1 MNIFKRFKNKK
12 FFDTPYKKAITK
24 TYSRRFFNFFNGDL
38 ATNETILSAVN
49 LLSNSIASIP
59 IGVYKDSKKLKCSES
74 NLAYLLKFGVN
85 DKTTTTNFIKILMVN
100 LCTTGK
106 AYAIIERGKA
116 GEVTGIYPLRS
127 SYITP
132 SIDKDSDELY
142 FEVSTEGGPYYIHSS
157 NMIYLQFISS
167 DGITAINP
175 LEVLRGS
182 INYDNKVKEFS
193 LEQMQNSLDINYVF
207 KVGDAKLSPENRELY
222 NQMIQTF
229 FDEGIA
235 IVDAAGD
242 LKHLSDKSFIDPN
255 IAVSDKITIERVER
269 VYGLQGKLSKSADN
283 RQGEDTE
290 DLIFLK
296 DTILPLVRQFEQEF
310 TRKCLSYRDLMND
323 LEIKFNL
330 NGLARATLDK
340 RTNYYV
346 NMLRSGVLSPN
357 MILELEGLPTYED
370 GDTHFF
376 SRDLCPSDLYSEFM
390 EATISEM
397 KSKISDENKQI

>member
-1 MNIFKRFKNKK
+1 MNIFKKFKNKK

-24 TYSRRFFNFFNGDL
+24 TYSSRFFNLFKSNIAD
-38 ATNETILSAVN
+38 NETIFSAIN
-49 LLSNSIASIP
+49 MLSNSICSIP
-59 IGVYKDSKKLKCSES
+59 IGVYEGCRKLKPIES
-74 NLAYLLKFGVN
+74 KMAELLKFGANNNMATV
-85 DKTTTTNFIKILMVN
+85 DFIKVMMVN
-100 LCTTGK
+100 MLTTGN
-106 AYAIIERGKA
+106 AYAIIERDNRGQ
-116 GEVTGIYPLRS
+116 VTGMHPLRS
-127 SYITP
+127 EFIIP
-132 SIDKDSDELY
+132 SIDKESDELY
-142 FEVSTEGGPYYIHSS
+142 YEIQCETGNYFVHNSNIIHIKFMSR
-157 NMIYLQFISS
+157 
-167 DGITAINP
+167 DGIHGISPIYILND
-175 LEVLRGS
+175 S
-182 INYDNKVKEFS
+182 IKFDNRIKEFS
-193 LEQMQNSLDINYVF
+193 LKQLENSLDINYVF
-207 KVGDAKLSPENRELY
+207 KIADAKLSQENMKLY
-222 NQMIQTF
+222 NQMIQSF
-229 FDEGIA
+229 FEEGVA
-235 IVDAAGD
+235 IVDAS
-242 LKHLSDKSFIDPN
+242 SDIKSLADKNFINCD

-397 KSKISDENKQI
+397 KSKISNENKQI

>member
-38 ATNETILSAVN
+38 ATNETIFSAVN

-59 IGVYKDSKKLKCSES
+59 IGVYRDSQKLKCSES

-85 DKTTTTNFIKILMVN
+85 DKTTTANFIKILMVN

-142 FEVSTEGGPYYIHSS
+142 FEVSTEGGPYYIHNS

-182 INYDNKVKEFS
+182 INYDNRIKEFS
-193 LEQMQNSLDINYVF
+193 LKQLENSLDINYVF
-207 KVGDAKLSPENRELY
+207 KIADAKLSQENMKLY
-222 NQMIQTF
+222 NQMIQSF
-229 FDEGIA
+229 FEEGVA
-235 IVDAAGD
+235 IVDAS
-242 LKHLSDKSFIDPN
+242 SDIKSLADKNFINCD

-390 EATISEM
+390 EATISQM
-397 KSKISDENKQI
+397 KSKISNENKQI

>member
-1 MNIFKRFKNKK
+1 MNFFKKLKNKI
-12 FFDTPYKKAITK
+12 FFNTPYKKAINK

-38 ATNETILSAVN
+38 ATNETILSAIN
-49 LLSNSIASIP
+49 LLSNSISSIP
-59 IGVYKDSKKLKCSES
+59 IGLYKDNRKLKCSEH
-74 NLAYLLKFGVN
+74 NLSYLLKFGVN
-85 DKTTTTNFIKILMVN
+85 NKTTTANFFKIMMVN

-106 AYAIIERGKA
+106 SYAIIERGKF

-142 FEVSTEGGPYYIHSS
+142 FEVSTEGGPYYIHND

-175 LEVLRGS
+175 LDVLRDS

-207 KVGDAKLSPENRELY
+207 KVGDAKLSQENRELY

-235 IVDAAGD
+235 VIDAAGD
-242 LKHLSDKSFIDPN
+242 LKQLTDKSFIDPN
-255 IAVSDKITIERVER
+255 IAISDKITIERVER
-269 VYGLQGKLSKSADN
+269 VFGLQGKLSKSADN

-310 TRKCLSYRDLMND
+310 TRKCLSRKELMND

-340 RTNYYV
+340 RTDYYI

-357 MILELEGLPTYED
+357 MILELEGLPTYEE

-376 SRDLCPSDLYSEFM
+376 SRDLCPADMYREFM
-390 EATISEM
+390 DATISKM
-397 KSKISDENKQI
+397 NSKLK